1 MDVTETL
8 LLMLITMDKL
18 TEWSHKDVS
27 HSKLQFG
34 LLVDLQDVPV
44 QETEP
49 QHVTLMINVPPVTL

>member
-8 LLMLITMDKL
+8 LPMLITTEVL

-34 LLVDLQDVPV
+34 LLVDLKDVLD

-49 QHVTLMINVPPVTL
+49 QYVTLMINVPPATL